1 MPIRDYTDSPREG
14 HGLKIQ
20 CPYLESEDL
29 KSGKRNRV
37 IGNLK
42 RKEDYLE
49 SRLRSSPGAR
59 AAGTGRAGG
68 GAGRVHTL
76 WGARAL
82 TSAHVVARC
91 FCYASQFLLR
101 GRARHEKVNTY
112 VHFLKSL
119 LVVLFFLVFVSISKC
134 TEPFVIVRTFCFAA
148 VRDRDGHRQAW
159 LFALR
164 RAFVALRGGTSRSH
178 RSGAVGSAATVRFSL

>member
-1 MPIRDYTDSPREG
+1 MPLFRKQRFKKWEKEQSYRKFKKEGRLSRKPFKEQPR
-14 HGLKIQ
+14 
-20 CPYLESEDL
+20 STS
-29 KSGKRNRV
+29 SGR
-37 IGNLK
+37 
-42 RKEDYLE
+42 
-49 SRLRSSPGAR
+49 
-59 AAGTGRAGG
+59 
-68 GAGRVHTL
+68 GAGRRRGGPRAHPA
-76 WGARAL
+76 GRRAL

-159 LFALR
+159 LFTLR
-164 RAFVALRGGTSRSH
+164 RAFVALCGGTSRSH